1 MRGMRTIT
9 YGDLLP
15 LGHERSKDNTTVRL
29 RLPSIERDGLA
40 GVASERDLDI
50 DLAERGTPDGRGC
63 HRPLRPA
70 RLGAGAAE
78 RIATAFVGNA
88 MPNQW
93 SHAPGTVPPAF
104 TETAGRARR
113 IHEMLDSVPRT
124 ALFKRIEDEAI
135 RLGRSNADDHY

>member
-1 MRGMRTIT
+1 
-9 YGDLLP
+9 
-15 LGHERSKDNTTVRL
+15 
-29 RLPSIERDGLA
+29 
-40 GVASERDLDI
+40 
-50 DLAERGTPDGRGC
+50 
-63 HRPLRPA
+63 
-70 RLGAGAAE
+70 
-78 RIATAFVGNA
+78 VGNA

-104 TETAGRARR
+104 TESAGRARR